1 MLSKAEHNVRN
12 IFVTKMK
19 CQIRH
24 WSIFLHCLE
33 WFG

>member
-1 MLSKAEHNVRN
+1 
-12 IFVTKMK
+12 MK